1 MNKEKIALWLG
12 SGYGVRVVRVIED
25 ESGKYRI
32 VELNP
37 PIWVNSWYSD
47 NPPCDEGC
55 YSFADDD
62 DPYENYWNW
71 IPIDD
76 EEDV

>member
-1 MNKEKIALWLG
+1 MSKEKIALLLG
-12 SGYGVRVVRVIED
+12 SDYGIRVVHVIED
-25 ESGKYRI
+25 ECGKYHI
-32 VELNP
+32 VEPNP

-47 NPPCDEGC
+47 DPPVDVCDDG
-55 YSFADDD
+55 FG
-62 DPYENYWNW
+62 DPYMVEEEYW